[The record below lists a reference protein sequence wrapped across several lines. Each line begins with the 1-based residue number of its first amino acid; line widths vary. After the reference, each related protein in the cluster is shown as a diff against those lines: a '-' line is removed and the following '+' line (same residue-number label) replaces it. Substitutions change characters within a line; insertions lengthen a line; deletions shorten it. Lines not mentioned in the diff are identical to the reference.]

1 MSLRLLLDECVP
13 SPLAKEILG
22 HEVFAMEQTVF
33 KGLKNGDLLRAAAV
47 DFDVLITVD
56 KGFEHQQNLSS
67 LPMSVL
73 LLSSR
78 SNKLE
83 PLQRLIPAALEALE
97 SLSPC
102 GFKIIED

>member
-1 MSLRLLLDECVP
+1 MNLRLLLDECVP
-13 SPLAKEILG
+13 SPLAKEFSG

-33 KGLKNGDLLRAAAV
+33 KGLKNGDLLRAASV

-56 KGFEHQQNLSS
+56 KGFEHQQNLSR
-67 LPMSVL
+67 LPMSIW
-73 LLSSR
+73 

-83 PLQRLIPAALEALE
+83 SLQRLMPAALEALE

-102 GFKIIED
+102 EFKIIED